1 MRMGDLKYGAMDP
14 ILQIVPLAFMRR
26 GPKYLDIET
35 APNTFTAKTWVNDG
49 SSASRIVER

>member
-1 MRMGDLKYGAMDP
+1 MRIGLLKYEAIDP

-26 GPKYLDIET
+26 GPKDLVMET

-49 SSASRIVER
+49 RSASRIVER